1 MKRASAGTLLAIL
14 FWLTAEAVSTVIP
27 FQLIELEGRYI
38 KWGPADLGT
47 PATVTVGFV
56 DRIISMPLANDCR
69 EMQPVSPVLDA
80 MRISY
85 EEFRAEVRHA
95 LEAWQRVAGIR
106 FDIIEQPRHADI
118 LIGAQLV
125 PRGLAFANVMH
136 RTSDNRTVDTLV
148 RSYVCL
154 NPAQQWKVGFDGRLN
169 VYDLRYTIA
178 HEIGHA
184 IGLSHPGPPG
194 QLMSSKYSEAIRV
207 PQFGDIA
214 GAVLLYGPPVRNVA
228 RH

>member
-1 MKRASAGTLLAIL
+1 MKRASAGALLAVL

-38 KWGPADLGT
+38 KWGPAVMGT
-47 PATVTVGFV
+47 PARVTVGFV
-56 DRIISMPLANDCR
+56 DRVMSAPQAGDCG
-69 EMQPVSPVLDA
+69 EMRPVTPALDA
-80 MRISY
+80 MRISN
-85 EEFRAEVRHA
+85 EDFRAEVRHA
-95 LEAWQRVAGIR
+95 LDAWQRVAGIR
-106 FDIIEQPRHADI
+106 FDIVEEPRYADI
-118 LIGAQLV
+118 LIGAQNV
-125 PRGLAFANVMH
+125 PRGLAFANVMY
-136 RTSDNRTVDTLV
+136 RASENRAIRALV

-194 QLMSSKYSEAIRV
+194 QLMSFKYSEAIRE

-214 GAVLLYGPPVRNVA
+214 GAVLLYGPPVHSVA
-228 RH
+228 QH